1 MVLAVLTIV
10 APLVTVE
17 RLVDPVTFQPHW
29 LDMTGTVLLWP
40 LVIGVLWWVWR
51 SMKDMRLT
59 PRIPFAWQMIGG
71 AMFTLIRVMV
81 VMGVLGAVL
90 GLISAAIALHGH
102 ERIPEGL
109 VVFGV
114 SALIGVGATY
124 LFGDSAPR

>member
-90 GLISAAIALHGH
+90 GLISAAIALHAH
-102 ERIPEGL
+102 ERIPEEL

-114 SALIGVGATY
+114 SALIGVGATF
-124 LFGDSAPR
+124 LLQDSAGR